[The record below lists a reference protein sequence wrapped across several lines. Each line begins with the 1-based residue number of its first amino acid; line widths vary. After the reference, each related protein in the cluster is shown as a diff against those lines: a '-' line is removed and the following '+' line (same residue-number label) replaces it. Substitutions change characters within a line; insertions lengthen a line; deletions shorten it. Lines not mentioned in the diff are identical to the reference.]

1 MARTMASAQSTRS
14 DLVVESQRGEAA
26 DRRAPAGER
35 RTYNRR
41 SAPAVTPP
49 YYEAFERI
57 AVAIERIGVLLDQRL
72 DRREVRLPDSGGA
85 EPDAQRRRP
94 ERRQAVPP
102 RTSPE

>member
-1 MARTMASAQSTRS
+1 MASARSTRS
-14 DLVVESQRGEAA
+14 DVVVESQSGEAA

-41 SAPAVTPP
+41 AAPAVTPP

-72 DRREVRLPDSGGA
+72 ERREVRLPDAGGA
-85 EPDAQRRRP
+85 EPGAGRHRP

-102 RTSPE
+102 RRSTE